1 MSQPATGG
9 VVTPRGF
16 RDVLFDEAEERR
28 ALARSVESVFAS
40 WGYRPVE
47 TPVVERV
54 ETLRTGGDGAV
65 EEDAFRFFDGDGGLL
80 ALRREMTV
88 PIARLVASRLDP
100 SRSPYRVCY
109 EQAVFREHASY
120 RGQSRQFTQLG
131 VELIGVPGPEGDTET
146 IAVMVDALAAA
157 GLADFRVGVGTVE
170 ILRAL
175 MDAADRDRVWDEATT
190 AALHERNLVELDR
203 LVAEAGVGEQLSRAL
218 RGVPRLQGGR
228 EAIGECRALVAGSAS
243 TEALDRL
250 ERTFELLETCGA
262 ADRVWLDFGI
272 LRSFDYYTGV
282 VLEAFSPG
290 LGLPLGGGGRYDGLL
305 AEFSSPSP
313 AAGFALGLERLQV
326 ALSEQ
331 RRTIERPEPATL
343 LGGEGL
349 DAFRAAQVL
358 RDQGERVVL
367 AAGSDRASLAR
378 RARAEGTRALWASEG
393 GATEVEEGGP

>member
-1 MSQPATGG
+1 
-9 VVTPRGF
+9 
-16 RDVLFDEAEERR
+16 
-28 ALARSVESVFAS
+28 
-40 WGYRPVE
+40 
-47 TPVVERV
+47 
-54 ETLRTGGDGAV
+54 
-65 EEDAFRFFDGDGGLL
+65 
-80 ALRREMTV
+80 
-88 PIARLVASRLDP
+88 
-100 SRSPYRVCY
+100 
-109 EQAVFREHASY
+109 
-120 RGQSRQFTQLG
+120 
-131 VELIGVPGPEGDTET
+131 
-146 IAVMVDALAAA
+146 
-157 GLADFRVGVGTVE
+157 VE

-190 AALHERNLVELDR
+190 EALHERNLVELDR
-203 LVAEAGVGEQLSRAL
+203 LVAVAGVGEGLSRAL
-218 RGVPRLQGGR
+218 REVPRLQGGR

-272 LRSFDYYTGV
+272 LCSFDYYTGV
-282 VLEAFSPG
+282 VLEAYSPG

-367 AAGSDRASLAR
+367 AADELLLLAICLTYAFAADVLSGSAVLMALYAAYVLDMILFALRVARTTYLKKIADDPADITPTISMGITIDHAVAMTLPVLSGYIWEAYGFQWVFILAGAIALVGFFVCLRIRTPDR
-378 RARAEGTRALWASEG
+378 
-393 GATEVEEGGP
+393 P